1 MDLARNESTGFA
13 PFFLNTGRMP
23 RAMIW
28 DAATGSEYPGVRAF
42 AQKVKNAVVA
52 AHDSIIAARV
62 KQTRDANR
70 RRRPAPF
77 MDGDLVYVS
86 TANISQIDLPANLR
100 RRGIHNVFHASRLRI
115 HVPNDDRLFPGRLDS
130 QVAELED
137 RDNEWAGHLTQR

>member
-1 MDLARNESTGFA
+1 MLRQCIGPSQKDWVSKLPAIEFAINLARSDSTGYA

-28 DAATGSEYPGVRAF
+28 EDPAKDEYPGVRAY
-42 AQKVKNAVVA
+42 AQRVKNAIMS

-77 MDGDLVYVS
+77 VTGDLVY
-86 TANISQIDLPANLR
+86 L
-100 RRGIHNVFHASRLRI
+100 
-115 HVPNDDRLFPGRLDS
+115 
-130 QVAELED
+130 
-137 RDNEWAGHLTQR
+137 